1 MILVSNLQKLRPSAH
16 RNKHPPSH
24 KTIPARDLP
33 KAASL
38 CLALCIMIYLSLG
51 SNEGDRL
58 DHLRQACAT
67 LAEFFDIHQRS
78 LVFET
83 EAILPEGSPSSWNH
97 PYANMIVAGESSLS
111 PEALLQHLQQIECR
125 LGRPPQH
132 LSQAPRP
139 IDLDILLYHNLKQET
154 ASLTIPQRE
163 LGHRPFLQALLALM
177 GPPCLEAKEAYIPLR
192 SFVLEPKI
200 VGIVNVTP
208 DSFSD
213 GGQFLKPEAA
223 MKRMQEMEIAGAA
236 VIELG
241 AQSTRPGY
249 IEVPPKKE
257 IARLAPILERY
268 QGTLPL
274 GIDTYYDEVAIYAL
288 QKSFSWFND
297 VKNQF
302 PSSTLKKIAERGAKL
317 VTLLPKMDLSWIE
330 RRIATLVQQ
339 GFSKDNIVLDPGI
352 GFGKMRQE
360 NLTLIRTLSKFQEF
374 GCPVMLAHARKS
386 FISLLGPYPAEDRD
400 IETLAFSQYAT
411 SLGIDYLR
419 VHTVADHMRFLAA
432 QQSLKYVL

>member
-1 MILVSNLQKLRPSAH
+1 
-16 RNKHPPSH
+16 
-24 KTIPARDLP
+24 
-33 KAASL
+33 
-38 CLALCIMIYLSLG
+38 MIYLSLG

-58 DHLRQACAT
+58 DYLRQACAA
-67 LAEFFDIHQRS
+67 LAEFFDIHQSS

-83 EAILPEGSPSSWNH
+83 EAILPEGVPSSWNR

-139 IDLDILLYHNLKQET
+139 IDLDILLYHDLKQET
-154 ASLTIPQRE
+154 ASLTIPHKE

-177 GPPCLEAKEAYIPLR
+177 GKQLCPEAGKDYIPLQ

-213 GGQFLKPEAA
+213 GGQFLEPEAA
-223 MKRMQEMEIAGAA
+223 IQRMQEMETAGAT

-249 IEVPPKKE
+249 TEIPPKEE
-257 IARLAPILERY
+257 IARLAPVLERY

-274 GIDTYYDEVAIYAL
+274 GIDTYSDEVVAYAL
-288 QKSFSWFND
+288 EKPFSWFND
-297 VKNQF
+297 IKAHLQ
-302 PSSTLKKIAERGAKL
+302 PSTLRKIAERGAKL
-317 VTLLPKMDLSWIE
+317 VALLPGTDLSWIE
-330 RRIATLVQQ
+330 QRIATLIQQ
-339 GFSKDNIVLDPGI
+339 GFSRDNIVLDPGI
-352 GFGKMRQE
+352 GFGKTRQE
-360 NLTLIRTLSKFQEF
+360 NLALIRTLSTFQEF

-386 FISLLGPYPAEDRD
+386 FISLLGPYPAKDRD
-400 IETLAFSQYAT
+400 IETLAFSQYAA
-411 SLGIDYLR
+411 SLGINYLR

-432 QQSLKYVL
+432 QRSLRSL